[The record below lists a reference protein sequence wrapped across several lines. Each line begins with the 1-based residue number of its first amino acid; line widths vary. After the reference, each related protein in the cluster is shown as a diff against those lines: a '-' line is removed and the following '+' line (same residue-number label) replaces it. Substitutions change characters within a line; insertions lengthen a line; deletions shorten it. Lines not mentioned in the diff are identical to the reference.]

1 MTSVFTHPDLDALI
15 RGIAHGAS
23 AAAVA
28 APGAAASVEPAAQAP
43 MQQVVLCR
51 SGMQPMRFEG
61 MLMVEQASASD
72 DGQRRHVVRLFE
84 TAADTLVIAIALEW
98 PGGDRLAHVVV
109 DEVADV
115 EGAESFLLSYDAGR
129 QAALGRAEASVDID
143 PVAAQ
148 AIALS
153 AEARRLRH
161 DFSTVCAG
169 LFAAFGDLNTPSRRT
184 N

>member
-1 MTSVFTHPDLDALI
+1 MTSVFTHPNLDALI
-15 RGIAHGAS
+15 RGIAPGAPV
-23 AAAVA
+23 AAVA
-28 APGAAASVEPAAQAP
+28 APIASVEPVAPAP
-43 MQQVVLCR
+43 MQPVVLRR
-51 SGMQPMRFEG
+51 SGTQPMRFEG
-61 MLMVEQASASD
+61 MLMVEQVSAGD
-72 DGQRRHVVRLFE
+72 DGQRRHAVRIFE
-84 TAADTLVIAIALEW
+84 TAAESLVIEIALEW

-115 EGAESFLLSYDAGR
+115 EGAEAFLLSYDPGR
-129 QAALGRAEASVDID
+129 QAALARADAADDID